1 MRQVAV
7 PPITLEAYQ
16 AIVSEETREFF
27 ATWGR
32 ELRDV
37 RVIHINAAP
46 AGDGVAEILKSL
58 AGLMQGI
65 DLDAQWYVLEP
76 DPDFC
81 QITKKLHHGRG
92 HDRVG

>member
-46 AGDGVAEILKSL
+46 AGDGVAVVEAS
-58 AGLMQGI
+58 GLSAQVI
-65 DLDAQWYVLEP
+65 TDLGRHRFPGRVSVLRP
-76 DPDFC
+76 
-81 QITKKLHHGRG
+81 Q
-92 HDRVG
+92 